1 MASAASRSRN
11 RKKTQNRIDAR
22 PSLGQLAS
30 RNRLIFLLGLLLVSA
45 TLALYFP
52 VHNHPFVNY
61 DDDEY
66 VTDNVR
72 VKAGLTSETVAWA
85 FTTYDAANWHPL
97 TWLSHSL
104 DYQLFQLDPAG
115 HHDTN
120 LLLHAL
126 NVLLLFWV
134 LWQATGYP
142 GRSLMV
148 AALFALHPINVESV
162 VWVAERKNLLSML
175 FFLLAL
181 GGYRWYTRQPRAGR
195 YAVVA
200 LLFIFGLMA
209 KPQVITLPFVL
220 LLWDYWPVRRMTVRD
235 AKSTYA
241 SEPAAISPQRSFFWL
256 VKEKLPL
263 FALSVAS
270 AVITMRAQHLGGGI
284 NTDVSFFTR
293 LANAAVSY
301 ARYLGQAFWP
311 VRLAPIYPHPGNSLK
326 AWEMTVA
333 LVLLVGISALVVAGR
348 RHRYLLVGW
357 FWFVGTLVPMI
368 GLVQVGR
375 QAMADRYAYLPFVG
389 LFIMICFGLA
399 DWAEQRH
406 IARAWQAG
414 SSVAVLLALAVVTH
428 RQIDYWEDNVR
439 LWERTVQVTSGNY
452 LAEDN
457 LGKSLEADGKPQE
470 AMPHYARAA
479 QIEPSYVFA
488 YVHLGVSEHRQ
499 GELQNA
505 LHQYQ
510 EVLSLTQNDIAHY
523 TEVRHRIFANMA
535 SAYIGLGDYV
545 HARECLESAVRL
557 NPDNAEEW
565 TNLGLTAQ
573 ETGDVDRAIQAYSE
587 AVKLQP
593 TQRGFLL
600 LAKALQQAGRPQ
612 EAQAA
617 YQQGMALSGDTGK
630 TP

>member
-1 MASAASRSRN
+1 LASAASRSRN
-11 RKKTQNRIDAR
+11 REKTQKRIDAR
-22 PSLGQLAS
+22 PNLGQPAS
-30 RNRLIFLLGLLLVSA
+30 PRWLIFLLGLLLASA

-52 VHNHPFVNY
+52 VHHHPFVNY

-66 VTDNVR
+66 VTDNVH
-72 VKAGLTSETVAWA
+72 VKAGLAGETIAWA

-97 TWLSHSL
+97 TWLSHAL

-126 NVLLLFWV
+126 NVALLFWI

-181 GGYRWYTRQPRAGR
+181 GAYRWYARQPRVGR
-195 YAVVA
+195 YAAVA
-200 LLFIFGLMA
+200 LLYILGLMS

-220 LLWDYWPVRRMTVRD
+220 LLWDYWPLRRMAIRD
-235 AKSTYA
+235 EKSTDA
-241 SEPAAISPQRSFFWL
+241 SEPAAIFPQRSFSWL

-263 FALSVAS
+263 FALSAVS
-270 AVITMRAQHLGGGI
+270 AVITMRAQRLGGI
-284 NTDVSFFTR
+284 NTDVSLFTR
-293 LANAAVSY
+293 LANAVVSY

-311 VRLAPIYPHPGNSLK
+311 ARLAPIYPHPGSSLR
-326 AWEMTVA
+326 AWEIAAA
-333 LVLLVGISALVVAGR
+333 LLLLLAITALVVAGR
-348 RHRYLLVGW
+348 RYRYLLVGW
-357 FWFVGTLVPMI
+357 LWFVGTLVPMI

-399 DWAEQRH
+399 GWADQRH

-414 SSVAVLLALAVVTH
+414 LSVAVLLALAVVTH
-428 RQIDYWEDNVR
+428 RQIDYWDDNVR
-439 LWERTVQVTSGNY
+439 LWTHTVQVTSGNY

-457 LGKSLEADGKPQE
+457 LGKALEAEGKPQE

-479 QIEPSYVFA
+479 EIEPSYVFA
-488 YVHLGVSEHRQ
+488 HIHIGVNEHQQ
-499 GELQNA
+499 GDLQKA
-505 LHQYQ
+505 IEQYQ
-510 EVLSLTQNDIAHY
+510 EVISLTQNDLAHY
-523 TEVRHRIFANMA
+523 AEVRHRVFANMA
-535 SAYIGLGDYV
+535 SAYIGLGDFV
-545 HARECLESAVRL
+545 HARACLESAVSL

-565 TNLGLTAQ
+565 TNLGITAQ
-573 ETGDVDRAIQAYSE
+573 KTGDVGRAIQAYSQ
-587 AVKLQP
+587 AIKIQP
-593 TQRGFLL
+593 TQRGYLL
-600 LAKALQQAGRPQ
+600 LAGALQQAGRQ
-612 EAQAA
+612 EEAQGAI
-617 YQQGMALSGDTGK
+617 QQSMVLPADTGK
-630 TP
+630 AQ